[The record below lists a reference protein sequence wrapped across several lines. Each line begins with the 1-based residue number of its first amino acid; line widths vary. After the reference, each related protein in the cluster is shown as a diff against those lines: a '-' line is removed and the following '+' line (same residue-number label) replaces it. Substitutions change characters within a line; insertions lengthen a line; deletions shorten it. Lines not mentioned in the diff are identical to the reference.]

1 MGGVSIWHWVVVG
14 VVVMLLFGRGKISE
28 LMGDM
33 AKGIKEFK
41 KGMADEPTNAPP
53 ASPEASRSLEHRQEN
68 AGVNTSAPSNVADR
82 KLG

>member
-41 KGMADEPTNAPP
+41 KGMADEPTSAPPP
-53 ASPEASRSLEHRQEN
+53 ASPEATRTLEHRQDN
-68 AGVNTSAPSNVADR
+68 AGTPAPSNVADR